1 MLDADGLGVLSVAT
15 CSREVTDGE
24 DEDDVVLHDVLEVA
38 LVSGGRGANGG
49 YEEYLKI
56 SV

>member
-15 CSREVTDGE
+15 CSREVTDE
-24 DEDDVVLHDVLEVA
+24 DEEDDAVLHVLEVA